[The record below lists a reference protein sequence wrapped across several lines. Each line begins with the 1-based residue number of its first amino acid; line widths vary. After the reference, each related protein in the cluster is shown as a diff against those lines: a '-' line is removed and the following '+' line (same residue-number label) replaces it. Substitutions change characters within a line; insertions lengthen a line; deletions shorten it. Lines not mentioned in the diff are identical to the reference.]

1 MIILKPFQA
10 QFLPVEYKV
19 DKELLNLLSEAS
31 QRYGE
36 YKSLLDNL
44 NFDSSFFLDSALL
57 NESYKSTQIEG
68 TQISQNE
75 MYYLKYLK
83 PTDDSREIQNLKQT
97 IQFAYQQVVEGNKID
112 VYLVNQMHRI
122 LLDSVRGNDRQPR
135 QIRST
140 QNWIAPRGVGI
151 EGAIFVPPAPQE
163 IYPLLQNLYEYM
175 NDAFVDPLL
184 VNIALTHAQFETIH
198 PYSDGN
204 GRLGRA
210 LIPIQL
216 AMLEMQK
223 PILFMSEI
231 LELYKPSYQRY
242 LMEYRKGNYRG
253 YLKFFSQCI
262 IDQCNAFIL
271 RLHKIKTIYE
281 EDMKTIEQVH
291 SGMVY
296 KVMPVIMSQIVFTKK
311 EIESL
316 TGVSKATVSRIINR
330 LEELE
335 VITKDD
341 SVMKKGYKYK
351 KIYDLFV
358 GK

>member
-1 MIILKPFQA
+1 M
-10 QFLPVEYKV
+10 
-19 DKELLNLLSEAS
+19 
-31 QRYGE
+31 
-36 YKSLLDNL
+36 
-44 NFDSSFFLDSALL
+44 
-57 NESYKSTQIEG
+57 
-68 TQISQNE
+68 
-75 MYYLKYLK
+75 
-83 PTDDSREIQNLKQT
+83 
-97 IQFAYQQVVEGNKID
+97 
-112 VYLVNQMHRI
+112 
-122 LLDSVRGNDRQPR
+122 RGNDRQPG

-151 EGAIFVPPAPQE
+151 EGAIFVPPVPQE
-163 IYPLLQNLYEYM
+163 IYTLLQNLYEYM
-175 NDAFVDPLL
+175 NDAFIDPLL
-184 VNIALTHAQFETIH
+184 VNIALAHAQFETIH

-210 LIPIQL
+210 LIPVQM
-216 AMLEMQK
+216 AMLEKQK

-231 LELYKPSYQRY
+231 LEVYKPSYQRY
-242 LMEYRKGNYRG
+242 LMQYRQGNYRG
-253 YLKFFSQCI
+253 YLKFFSQCT

-311 EIESL
+311 EIEDL
-316 TGVSKATVSRIINR
+316 TGVSKATVSRIIKR

>member
-1 MIILKPFQA
+1 MKPFQA

-68 TQISQNE
+68 TQISQDE

-122 LLDSVRGNDRQPR
+122 LLDSVRGNDRQPG

-151 EGAIFVPPAPQE
+151 EGAIFVPPAPQK

-175 NDAFVDPLL
+175 NDAFIDPLL
-184 VNIALTHAQFETIH
+184 VNIALAHAQFETIH

-210 LIPIQL
+210 LIPVQM
-216 AMLEMQK
+216 AMLEKQK

-231 LELYKPSYQRY
+231 LEVYKPSYQRY
-242 LMEYRKGNYRG
+242 LMQHRQGNYRG